1 MILYLGVKTRLISQ
15 DIEEEFM
22 ALISGI
28 PAHQMATISISSMFY
43 PRTIDDINQHARY
56 KEKKAFPCVNCPKSY
71 SSQYRLNDHKKVCSG
86 ASSVL
91 SNNTVKQNMIFYYL
105 ESSKEFFLQDPAFI
119 NEVVAYAMETTVLTA
134 ARAYKVIWTHD
145 VVICLYFLIFGSEGF
160 SFDLFLLAGIKHHH
174 PQLDTKSGKFRA

>member
-1 MILYLGVKTRLISQ
+1 MILCQGVKTRLISQ

-22 ALISGI
+22 ALISGN
-28 PAHQMATISISSMFY
+28 PAHHMTTISISSMLY

-91 SNNTVKQNMIFYYL
+91 SNNTVKQNMKFNFL
-105 ESSKEFFLQDPAFI
+105 ENSEEFFLQDPAFI

-134 ARAYKVIWTHD
+134 ARAYKVIRTPD
-145 VVICLYFLIFGSEGF
+145 IGISLYFLCWGVSR
-160 SFDLFLLAGIKHHH
+160 S
-174 PQLDTKSGKFRA
+174 